1 MKKLS
6 LIAAAMLLA
15 ACSSGGDDG
24 FPGTPPTPTPPTPPV
39 VTPPVAGVD
48 ALFTRVNGIAGN
60 QPDDG
65 EPIEIGAEVI
75 TMPEDSEPVTL

>member
-1 MKKLS
+1 MKKFS

-24 FPGTPPTPTPPTPPV
+24 FPGTPPTPTPPV
-39 VTPPVAGVD
+39 VTPPVAVVD
-48 ALFTRVNGIAGN
+48 AFFTRVNGIVGN
-60 QPDDG
+60 QSDDG
-65 EPIEIGAEVI
+65 EPIEIAAEVI